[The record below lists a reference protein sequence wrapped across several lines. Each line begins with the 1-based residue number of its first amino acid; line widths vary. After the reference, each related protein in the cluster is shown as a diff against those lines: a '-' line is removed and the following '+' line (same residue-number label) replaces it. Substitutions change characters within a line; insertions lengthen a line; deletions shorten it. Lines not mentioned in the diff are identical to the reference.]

1 METIE
6 NKLLHKI
13 LGQSYIDYSMSVIQS
28 RALPAVEDG
37 LKPVHRRILWA
48 MHELKAYPNTPHRKL
63 ARIVGDTM
71 GEKIL
76 APLSE
81 IVR

>member
-13 LGQSYIDYSMSVIQS
+13 LGQSYIDYSMSVIQA
-28 RALPAVEDG
+28 RALPSVEDG
-37 LKPVHRRILWA
+37 LKPVQRRLLWA
-48 MHELKAYPNTPHRKL
+48 MYELKAYPNTPYRKL

-71 GEKIL
+71 GKHTC
-76 APLSE
+76 PF
-81 IVR
+81 

>member
-28 RALPAVEDG
+28 RALPSIEDG
-37 LKPVHRRILWA
+37 LKPVQRRLLWA

-71 GEKIL
+71 GKHTCPI
-76 APLSE
+76 
-81 IVR
+81 

>member
-13 LGQSYIDYSMSVIQS
+13 LGQSYIDYSMSVIQA
-28 RALPAVEDG
+28 RALPSALDG
-37 LKPVHRRILWA
+37 LKPVQRRILWA

-71 GEKIL
+71 GRDIC
-76 APLSE
+76 P
-81 IVR
+81 I

>member
-71 GEKIL
+71 GEKNTCP
-76 APLSE
+76 AK
-81 IVR
+81 

>member
-28 RALPAVEDG
+28 RALPSVEDG
-37 LKPVHRRILWA
+37 LKPVQRRLLWA
-48 MHELKAYPNTPHRKL
+48 MQELKAFPNTPHRKL

-71 GEKIL
+71 GKRTCPI
-76 APLSE
+76 
-81 IVR
+81 

>member
-13 LGQSYIDYSMSVIQS
+13 LGQSYIDYSMSVIQA

-37 LKPVHRRILWA
+37 LKPVQRRILWA
-48 MHELKAYPNTPHRKL
+48 MQEL
-63 ARIVGDTM
+63 
-71 GEKIL
+71 
-76 APLSE
+76 
-81 IVR
+81 

>member
-37 LKPVHRRILWA
+37 LKPVQRRILWA

-71 GEKIL
+71 GKCTC
-76 APLSE
+76 P
-81 IVR
+81 V

>member
-28 RALPAVEDG
+28 RALPDVRDS
-37 LKPVHRRILWA
+37 LKPVQRRILWA
-48 MHELKAYPNTPHRKL
+48 MHELKAYPNTPYRKL

-71 GEKIL
+71 GKHTC
-76 APLSE
+76 PFK
-81 IVR
+81 

>member
-1 METIE
+1 MEKIE

-13 LGQSYIDYSMSVIQS
+13 LGQSYIDYSMSVIQA
-28 RALPAVEDG
+28 RALPSVEDG

-71 GEKIL
+71 GKYHAHGL
-76 APLSE
+76 
-81 IVR
+81 R

>member
-1 METIE
+1 MENIE

-37 LKPVHRRILWA
+37 LKPVQRRILWA
-48 MHELKAYPNTPHRKL
+48 THELKAYPNTPHRKL

-71 GEKIL
+71 GKRTCPI
-76 APLSE
+76 
-81 IVR
+81 

>member
-13 LGQSYIDYSMSVIQS
+13 LGQSYIDYSMSVINS
-28 RALPAVEDG
+28 RALPSAEDG
-37 LKPVHRRILWA
+37 LKPVQRRLLWA

-63 ARIVGDTM
+63 ARIVGDTL
-71 GEKIL
+71 GK
-76 APLSE
+76 
-81 IVR
+81 

>member
-13 LGQSYIDYSMSVIQS
+13 LGQSYIDYSMSVINS
-28 RALPAVEDG
+28 RALPSVEDG
-37 LKPVHRRILWA
+37 LKPVQRRLLWA

-71 GEKIL
+71 GKRCL
-76 APLSE
+76 P
-81 IVR
+81 R